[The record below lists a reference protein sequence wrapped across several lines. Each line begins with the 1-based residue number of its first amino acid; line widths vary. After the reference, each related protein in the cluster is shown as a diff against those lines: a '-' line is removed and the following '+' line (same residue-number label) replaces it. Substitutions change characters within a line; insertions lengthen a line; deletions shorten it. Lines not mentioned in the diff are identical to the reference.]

1 MAAENSFDVVSK
13 IDMAEV
19 TNAVT
24 QALKEIGQ
32 RFDFKGSKSNITQE
46 KDDLIILS
54 DDEYKLKSVVDILQ
68 GKLVKRGV
76 PVRNLSYGKVD
87 PALSGTVRQ
96 RVTLQQGIP
105 VEKAKEIVKAIKDQ
119 DQGPGLYP
127 GRPGPVSGK
136 NHVTISRRSSRCSR
150 AVISASSSSSPTI
163 GARNGRTLSP
173 PCRSP
178 FSFLTG
184 ELILHYLLKL
194 I

>member
-46 KDDLIILS
+46 KDDLVVVS
-54 DDEYKLKSVVDILQ
+54 DDEYKLKSVIDILQ

-76 PVRNLSYGKVD
+76 PTRNISYGKLE

-96 RVTLQQGIP
+96 RLTLQQGIP
-105 VEKAKEIVKAIKDQ
+105 VDKAKEVVKAIKDSKIRVQ
-119 DQGPGLYP
+119 ASIQSDQV
-127 GRPGPVSGK
+127 RVSGK
-136 NHVTISRRSSRCSR
+136 SRDDLQT
-150 AVISASSSSSPTI
+150 VIQ
-163 GARNGRTLSP
+163 
-173 PCRSP
+173 
-178 FSFLTG
+178 
-184 ELILHYLLKL
+184 LLKGKDFGIEL
-194 I
+194 QFENFRNT